1 MSDPLSPEQLG
12 DRRPRRRFDPG
23 ALIAGLFFVGVALV
37 FLVSGMSDVPV
48 AGPEVLIPALLIGLG
63 VVGMIRVLTRSRR
76 RDPR

>member
-1 MSDPLSPEQLG
+1 VSDPLPPEQLR

-23 ALIAGLFFVGVALV
+23 ALIAGVFFVGVALL
-37 FLVSGMSDVPV
+37 FLVNGMSDEPV
-48 AGPEVLIPALLIGLG
+48 AGPEILIPTLLIGLG

>member
-1 MSDPLSPEQLG
+1 MTPERAG

-23 ALIAGLFFVGVALV
+23 ALIAGVFFVGVALL
-37 FLVSGMSDVPV
+37 FLVNGMSDDTV

-76 RDPR
+76 RDRH